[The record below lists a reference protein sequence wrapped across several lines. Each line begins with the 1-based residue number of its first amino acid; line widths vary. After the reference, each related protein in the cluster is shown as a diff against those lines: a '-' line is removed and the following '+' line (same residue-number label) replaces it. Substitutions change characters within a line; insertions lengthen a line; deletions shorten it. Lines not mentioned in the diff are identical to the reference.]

1 MRAFTWKKVAGFLIG
16 TLLAGSARAQTTSP
30 PVLSVD
36 EAVALAMK
44 GNRQVLSSAL
54 DVDRA
59 REGTAAL
66 RTQRLPQFSTY
77 FLGGETLRS
86 ISFTIPQGA
95 LGVYPSTGPIPAQA
109 STITT
114 PREFTGLVLGQA
126 TQPLSQLWKIHLAV
140 ETFRIAE
147 ELAQENLRH
156 QRQETA
162 HSVRELYY
170 QMAQTQTQIESAE
183 SNVKYLSELQAETD
197 RNLAQQTALKGDS
210 LSVKAKL
217 SMQRYQLLTLRDTLQ
232 TQRESLNR
240 LLGRDLQSEFTVD
253 PQPVPKP
260 EELDLSAARKQA
272 MEQRAEIRESR
283 LQSQKAENE
292 VRRQRAEYIPDL
304 SVHFTYFSLP
314 NMNFV
319 PQNVMQAGFLFQ
331 WQPFDWGQKHHKT
344 EALKDSVKQASLSE
358 QDAAQQVTIDVDAR
372 FRDLARSRALLD
384 ATAVSQ
390 EAEREKLRVVTNRY
404 GQKAALLAD
413 VLQQEASVAQ
423 ADSEYQKALAAFWDA
438 KANFDRAMGRE

>member
-1 MRAFTWKKVAGFLIG
+1 M
-16 TLLAGSARAQTTSP
+16 
-30 PVLSVD
+30 
-36 EAVALAMK
+36 
-44 GNRQVLSSAL
+44 
-54 DVDRA
+54 
-59 REGTAAL
+59 
-66 RTQRLPQFSTY
+66 
-77 FLGGETLRS
+77 
-86 ISFTIPQGA
+86 
-95 LGVYPSTGPIPAQA
+95 
-109 STITT
+109 
-114 PREFTGLVLGQA
+114 
-126 TQPLSQLWKIHLAV
+126 
-140 ETFRIAE
+140 
-147 ELAQENLRH
+147 
-156 QRQETA
+156 
-162 HSVRELYY
+162 
-170 QMAQTQTQIESAE
+170 
-183 SNVKYLSELQAETD
+183 KYLSELQAETD

-217 SMQRYQLLTLRDTLQ
+217 SMQRYQLLTLRDALQ

-272 MEQRAEIRESR
+272 MEQRAEIRVSR

-438 KANFDRAMGRE
+438 KANFDRALGRE